1 MTSGM
6 TIGHKF
12 FLRLAKEAHKENPN
26 ENHSRDLYENF
37 VEKYQL
43 TDQEVSGLASNLL
56 GAGADTSSST
66 LISFVLAC
74 VSHPEVMQQAW
85 D

>member
-1 MTSGM
+1 MTNGM

-37 VEKYQL
+37 VGKYQL
-43 TDQEVSGLASNLL
+43 TDQEVSGIASNLF
-56 GAGADTSSST
+56 GAGSGRYCSASRLCIPLFMSEQIRARA
-66 LISFVLAC
+66 L
-74 VSHPEVMQQAW
+74 
-85 D
+85 